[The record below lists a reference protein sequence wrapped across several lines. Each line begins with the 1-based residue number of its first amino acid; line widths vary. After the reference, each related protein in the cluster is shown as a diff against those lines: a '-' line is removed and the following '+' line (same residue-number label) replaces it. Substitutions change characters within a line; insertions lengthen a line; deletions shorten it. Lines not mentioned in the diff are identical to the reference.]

1 MNLMKHGRKWLALAI
16 TMVTVYVVLAM
27 SFTLALKQSLTGDWS
42 ALMSV
47 LLAAVAG
54 STGVFMGTNMSVEK
68 KAMEQGLVEKR
79 EPGDGGE
86 ES

>member
-16 TMVTVYVVLAM
+16 TTVTVYVVLGM
-27 SFTLALKQSLTGDWS
+27 SFTLALMQRLTGDWS

-47 LLAAVAG
+47 LLAAIAG
-54 STGVFMGTNMSVEK
+54 STAMFMQTSGSIEK
-68 KAMEQGLVEKR
+68 KAMEEGLIESR

-86 ES
+86 GG